1 MLDQRQQ
8 IKTMFSP
15 RARGCSQHDLCA
27 FLPSPVFPACAGMF
41 LPILTWFAPL
51 AGFPRVRGD
60 VPGKTYLFSLKGAFS
75 PRARG
80 CSPVQAG
87 RPFALRVF
95 PACAG
100 MFLGGCG
107 RWRAGVGFPRV
118 RGDVPAPHAHH
129 RRPCVFPACAGMF
142 LATPPMTLNALR
154 FPRVRGDVPRHL
166 HPSTRTFPFSP
177 RARGCSLKLIVRS
190 DKSGVFPA
198 CAGMFHVWAPGA
210 SCPGCFPRVRGDV
223 PPAGSIGAHF
233 VKFSPRARGCSPTP
247 TCTTPDVGVF
257 PACAGMFRFWPVPVS
272 TSLSFPRVRGD
283 VPQIQPLFSI
293 YNLFSPRARG
303 CSAVE
308 VFTLKYFT
316 VFPAHAGMFLAVCVC
331 LVDARRF
338 PRARGDVPGRT
349 GRKHARTVFSPR
361 TRGCSG
367 QTRHHV
373 NHITVFPAHAEMF
386 LPCLRAIAF
395 NNGFPRARGDVPSIP
410 TSWRQSS
417 RFSPRTRG
425 CSCPH

>member
-1 MLDQRQQ
+1 MASWSW
-8 IKTMFSP
+8 FSP
-15 RARGCSQHDLCA
+15 RARGCS
-27 FLPSPVFPACAGMF
+27 G
-41 LPILTWFAPL
+41 
-51 AGFPRVRGD
+51 
-60 VPGKTYLFSLKGAFS
+60 
-75 PRARG
+75 
-80 CSPVQAG
+80 
-87 RPFALRVF
+87 
-95 PACAG
+95 
-100 MFLGGCG
+100 
-107 RWRAGVGFPRV
+107 
-118 RGDVPAPHAHH
+118 PHAHH

-257 PACAGMFRFWPVPVS
+257 PACAGMF
-272 TSLSFPRVRGD
+272 
-283 VPQIQPLFSI
+283 
-293 YNLFSPRARG
+293 
-303 CSAVE
+303 
-308 VFTLKYFT
+308 
-316 VFPAHAGMFLAVCVC
+316 LAVCVC

>member
-1 MLDQRQQ
+1 MFLWWVDLAILADGFPRVRGDVPVLDQRQQ

-198 CAGMFHVWAPGA
+198 CAGMF
-210 SCPGCFPRVRGDV
+210 
-223 PPAGSIGAHF
+223 
-233 VKFSPRARGCSPTP
+233 
-247 TCTTPDVGVF
+247 
-257 PACAGMFRFWPVPVS
+257 RFWPVPVS
-272 TSLSFPRVRGD
+272 TSLSFPRV
-283 VPQIQPLFSI
+283 
-293 YNLFSPRARG
+293 
-303 CSAVE
+303 
-308 VFTLKYFT
+308 
-316 VFPAHAGMFLAVCVC
+316 
-331 LVDARRF
+331 
-338 PRARGDVPGRT
+338 RGDVPGRT